1 MLRPDVIDLREFYRT
16 ALGQTA
22 RRLIRRRIRLLWPS
36 VTGQR
41 VLGLGFATPYLAQF
55 RDEAERIAVAMP
67 VSQGVMHWPSGE
79 PGLAVLAEE
88 TELPFADA
96 MFDRVLVVHGIES
109 ADNVRVLLREIWRI
123 LAPSGRLLA
132 VVPNRRGLW
141 SRFENS
147 PFGQGHPYAPGQLT
161 RLMRDTMFSPTQAAQ
176 ALYVP
181 PWERRFVLGAANGW
195 EKAGAML
202 WPRFSGVLL
211 LEAEKQIYA
220 PPPGHAERRKRAR
233 SLAWRPAASVSRG
246 TPMNPA
252 APNSAR

>member
-22 RRLIRRRIRLLWPS
+22 RRLIRRRIRHLWPS
-36 VTGQR
+36 VAGQR
-41 VLGLGFATPYLAQF
+41 VLGLGFATPYLTQF
-55 RDEAERIAVAMP
+55 REEAERVAAAMP
-67 VSQGVMHWPSGE
+67 VSQGVMRWPSDE

-109 ADNVRVLLREIWRI
+109 AENVRVLLREIWRV
-123 LAPSGRLLA
+123 LAPAGRLLA

-141 SRFENS
+141 SRFETS
-147 PFGQGHPYAPGQLT
+147 PFGQGHPYAPAQFT
-161 RLMRDTMFSPTQAAQ
+161 RLLRDTMFSPTQAAQ
-176 ALYVP
+176 ALYLP
-181 PWERRFVLGAANGW
+181 PWERRFVLGAANSW
-195 EKAGAML
+195 EMAGSLL

-220 PPPGHAERRKRAR
+220 PPPGYAERRKRAR
-233 SLAWRPAASVSRG
+233 GLSWRPAASVSRQA
-246 TPMNPA
+246 PA
-252 APNSAR
+252 IRTR

>member
-22 RRLIRRRIRLLWPS
+22 RRLLRRRIRHLWPS
-36 VTGQR
+36 VAGQR
-41 VLGLGFATPYLAQF
+41 VLGLGFATPYLQQF
-55 RDEAERIAVAMP
+55 RDEAERVAAAMP
-67 VSQGVMHWPSGE
+67 VSQGVMRWPADE

-88 TELPFADA
+88 TELPFSDA

-109 ADNVRVLLREIWRI
+109 ADNVRVLLREIWRV
-123 LAPSGRLLA
+123 LAPAGRLLA

-147 PFGQGHPYAPGQLT
+147 PFGQGHPYAPNQFT

-176 ALYVP
+176 ALYLP
-181 PWERRFVLGAANGW
+181 PWERRFVLGAANTW
-195 EKAGAML
+195 EKAGSLL

-220 PPPGHAERRKRAR
+220 PPPGYAERRKRPRA
-233 SLAWRPAASVSRG
+233 LAWRPAASVSRDVPLNP
-246 TPMNPA
+246 PMNPA
-252 APNSAR
+252 R